1 LPVPIKSIFKQILL
15 FKLKFS
21 NVDSRY
27 LENSKSPSNS
37 NILGFGEVKQ
47 IINTPTVITMLVKRA
62 ETKQRILLDLMHEYN
77 HLLLMIDSNEIDIVK
92 Y

>member
-1 LPVPIKSIFKQILL
+1 L

-21 NVDSRY
+21 NVDSWY

-47 IINTPTVITMLVKRA
+47 TINTPTVITMLVKRA
-62 ETKQRILLDLMHEYN
+62 GTKQRILLDLTHEYN